1 MEGTCGR
8 GPDKALAKALKPRA
22 TLPKLFNLSE
32 TPHPGER
39 ANYNTCDA
47 APQVNVLT
55 LVHFSTAPL
64 RLPRVTGT
72 VLCVYLVEFGYDS

>member
-1 MEGTCGR
+1 MEGTSGR

-22 TLPKLFNLSE
+22 TLPKLFKMAE

-55 LVHFSTAPL
+55 LVHFGTAPSGQTG
-64 RLPRVTGT
+64 VTGAF
-72 VLCVYLVEFGYDS
+72 LRQI